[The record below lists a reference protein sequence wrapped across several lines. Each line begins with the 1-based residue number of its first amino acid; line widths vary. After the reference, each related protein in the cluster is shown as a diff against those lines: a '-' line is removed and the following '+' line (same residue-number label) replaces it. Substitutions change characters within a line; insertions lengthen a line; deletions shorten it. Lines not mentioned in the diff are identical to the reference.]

1 MAENLCQLKKKGGGG
16 TGESFPLYVY
26 YIDKSNS
33 KYFIFDKDNNV
44 INSISMINQ
53 QVTLPDGTI
62 ISNTNSGADTAITP
76 PSGKTIYI
84 TTIYSS
90 MVGQYG
96 TTKDPDGAYTNDSWN
111 CHLGSSYP
119 VIAVMIASY

>member
-1 MAENLCQLKKKGGGG
+1 MAEKLCQLKKKGGGS
-16 TGESFPLYVY
+16 GESFPIYAY
-26 YIDKSNS
+26 FIDKSNS

-44 INSISMINQ
+44 IDSVSVSNQ

-62 ISNTNSGADTAITP
+62 ISNTNSGMDTAITP
-76 PSGKTIYI
+76 PSGKTIYVK
-84 TTIYSS
+84 TIYSS

-119 VIAVMIASY
+119 IIAVMIASF